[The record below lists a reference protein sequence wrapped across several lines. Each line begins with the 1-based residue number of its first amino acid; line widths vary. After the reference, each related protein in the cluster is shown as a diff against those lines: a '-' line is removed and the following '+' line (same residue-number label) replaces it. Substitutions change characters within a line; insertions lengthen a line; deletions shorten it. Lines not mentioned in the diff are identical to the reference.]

1 MKKILFACLLAC
13 HLIGASLALE
23 NINEN
28 TQGALGYGWDGFEY
42 KTYSSDAF
50 MQYTLAMF
58 SYAQQVNNYDYG
70 LDRYTAETKGEYHF
84 ALGVYRG
91 HYLFN
96 RPHTKDKMDT
106 AVKIR
111 YGGKVGA
118 VSAEYDFSFS
128 SHKGAYASL
137 SAGLGVELL
146 SPLKKGL
153 GVEIYIEQELSVDQ
167 SLQYLLAPGL
177 YFSTFFNY

>member
-1 MKKILFACLLAC
+1 MLLSCL
-13 HLIGASLALE
+13 IMSQVFGANLALE
-23 NINEN
+23 NINKQ
-28 TQGALGYGWDGFEY
+28 TQGAIGYGWDGFEC
-42 KTYSSDAF
+42 KTYGNNAF

-58 SYAQQVNNYDYG
+58 AYTEQVNSYNYGSD
-70 LDRYTAETKGEYHF
+70 DYTASTKGEHHF

-91 HYLFN
+91 HYLYKK
-96 RPHTKDKMDT
+96 PHTKDKMDT

-118 VSAEYDFSFS
+118 VSEEYNFSFS
-128 SHKGAYASL
+128 NHKGLYANL

-146 SPLKKGL
+146 SPLSKGL

-167 SLQYLLAPGL
+167 SLQYLIAPGL
-177 YFSTFFNY
+177 YFSAFFNY